1 MKKKFMR
8 KKLITTLTHILFALI
23 DKIMT
28 EGIIMS
34 SILLVIAII
43 GLIGVINE
51 NKWIVISTTAFSAI
65 GVIAQFL
72 TGNISLAIPSL
83 AITVLIGVY
92 AFMIVKT
99 DTETYY
105 FGFEQS
111 FFILIHFYQKY

>member
-1 MKKKFMR
+1 MKRKFIY
-8 KKLITTLTHILFALI
+8 KKLITTLTHILFVE
-23 DKIMT
+23 KIIIK
-28 EGIIMS
+28 GIIIS

-43 GLIGVINE
+43 GLIGVIKE
-51 NKWIVISTTAFSAI
+51 YKWIVISTTVFSAI

-72 TGNISLAIPSL
+72 TGDISSAIPSL

-105 FGFEQS
+105 FGSEE
-111 FFILIHFYQKY
+111 